1 MVAPRTHETIQ
12 VSVMKSTSIAVWDTY
27 VRSKAGTLMHFDIL
41 VPSEVKDTETIYG
54 YGREYL
60 KSKGQEG
67 QALTAKECRYCH
79 TEAAPPAIQ
88 AAVQEKGYYI
98 LEMEGCDQVNG

>member
-1 MVAPRTHETIQ
+1 
-12 VSVMKSTSIAVWDTY
+12 MKTTPIAVWDTY
-27 VRSKAGTLMHFDIL
+27 VRSKAGTLMHFDIV

-67 QALTAKECRYCH
+67 QALTARECRYCH
-79 TEAAPPAIQ
+79 TESATPAIQ
-88 AAVQEKGYYI
+88 AAVSGTGYYI
-98 LEMEGCDQVNG
+98 LEMEGCDLANG